1 MQDTINDRLRRMR
14 ALTHKE
20 FLEVGRDKS
29 SLMMGILLP
38 IILILVIGFGISLD
52 VKNAP
57 IAVVL
62 EDNAPEARQMVNFVD
77 GSEYFKPV
85 YMTDI
90 YQAVQAF
97 ETRKVDAILR
107 VPPDFSRQLHQNN
120 ARLQLI
126 LYGVDTTTAMT
137 LQSYV
142 EAGVS
147 QWTGEDLAAQGL
159 GGVTL
164 ESRLWFND
172 AHAST
177 WVFVPGL
184 ILMIVTLVGVLLTA
198 GVMARE
204 YERGTFES
212 LFVTPVRKGE
222 LIVAKIIPYFCIAM
236 LGVLICLVLSRYLF
250 QVPLVG
256 SLALILLVTI
266 LYLLAALGAGILISV
281 VTKGQFMA
289 TQVAMLVSFLP
300 SIMVSGFLFDLRS
313 TPLVVQ
319 LSGEIL
325 PFSHYLT
332 VLKTLFLAGNIWPVI
347 WKQGAILVF
356 FAILFTELAF
366 HIIRKKVE

>member
-147 QWTGEDLAAQGL
+147 QWTGEYLAA
-159 GGVTL
+159 
-164 ESRLWFND
+164 
-172 AHAST
+172 A
-177 WVFVPGL
+177 
-184 ILMIVTLVGVLLTA
+184 
-198 GVMARE
+198 
-204 YERGTFES
+204 
-212 LFVTPVRKGE
+212 
-222 LIVAKIIPYFCIAM
+222 
-236 LGVLICLVLSRYLF
+236 
-250 QVPLVG
+250 
-256 SLALILLVTI
+256 
-266 LYLLAALGAGILISV
+266 GAG
-281 VTKGQFMA
+281 
-289 TQVAMLVSFLP
+289 
-300 SIMVSGFLFDLRS
+300 RS
-313 TPLVVQ
+313 YPGKPAVVQ
-319 LSGEIL
+319 RC
-325 PFSHYLT
+325 PCQYLG
-332 VLKTLFLAGNIWPVI
+332 FCAGADPDDCDAGR
-347 WKQGAILVF
+347 GAAYRRGNGPGV
-356 FAILFTELAF
+356 
-366 HIIRKKVE
+366 

>member
-1 MQDTINDRLRRMR
+1 MIQDRGEMLIVGSAEEIRQQLHKPRGNMDELFIDIVHRHGQQRGRRTMQDTINDRLRRMR

-126 LYGVDTTTAMT
+126 LYGVDT
-137 LQSYV
+137 
-142 EAGVS
+142 
-147 QWTGEDLAAQGL
+147 
-159 GGVTL
+159 
-164 ESRLWFND
+164 
-172 AHAST
+172 
-177 WVFVPGL
+177 
-184 ILMIVTLVGVLLTA
+184 LL
-198 GVMARE
+198 
-204 YERGTFES
+204 
-212 LFVTPVRKGE
+212 P
-222 LIVAKIIPYFCIAM
+222 
-236 LGVLICLVLSRYLF
+236 
-250 QVPLVG
+250 
-256 SLALILLVTI
+256 
-266 LYLLAALGAGILISV
+266 
-281 VTKGQFMA
+281 
-289 TQVAMLVSFLP
+289 
-300 SIMVSGFLFDLRS
+300 
-313 TPLVVQ
+313 
-319 LSGEIL
+319 
-325 PFSHYLT
+325 
-332 VLKTLFLAGNIWPVI
+332 
-347 WKQGAILVF
+347 
-356 FAILFTELAF
+356 
-366 HIIRKKVE
+366 